1 MGLTVKVAAIVAVTA
16 MAMVL
21 TGHNRLL
28 DVVAGAVLA
37 GPVWFLVRGR
47 RRRSRRLRGYAGW
60 DGLDLHKTDNAA

>member
-1 MGLTVKVAAIVAVTA
+1 MGLMVKLAAIGAVTA
-16 MAMVL
+16 MTMVL

-37 GPVWFLVRGR
+37 GPVWLLLRGR

-60 DGLDLHKTDNAA
+60 DGLDLRQTDNAA